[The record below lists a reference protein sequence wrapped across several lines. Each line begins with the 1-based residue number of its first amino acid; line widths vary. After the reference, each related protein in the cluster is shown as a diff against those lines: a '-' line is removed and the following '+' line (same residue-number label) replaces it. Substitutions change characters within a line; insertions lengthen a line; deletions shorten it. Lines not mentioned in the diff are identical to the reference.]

1 MTRRLA
7 LHPSRRIGAA
17 CRRGSIAT
25 MADSAQAPR
34 TIDSIIADLGRA
46 FPEFAPTPLL
56 DLSALATELGIAQ
69 VLAKNEGRRPLGNFK
84 SLGGTYGALRARA
97 GAAGTDVEGL
107 LGTRRSGLPAVICAS
122 DGNHGLAVA
131 AAARLA
137 GAQATIFLPESI
149 SPARVRR
156 IQVQGARIV
165 QVAGSYDDAVDEA
178 ARTASEG
185 AGILVSDTV
194 DRADYPI
201 VCDVMA
207 GYEVIAAEIR
217 EQVAGQG
224 YSRPTHLFVQAGVGG
239 LAGAISPKLQNWMAA
254 PETIVVV
261 EPERAACVGAGLSRG
276 QGVRLRGDVST
287 AAALLSR

>member
-84 SLGGTYGALRARA
+84 SLGGTYGALRALA

-122 DGNHGLAVA
+122 DGNH
-131 AAARLA
+131 RS
-137 GAQATIFLPESI
+137 EER
-149 SPARVRR
+149 RVGKECR
-156 IQVQGARIV
+156 
-165 QVAGSYDDAVDEA
+165 
-178 ARTASEG
+178 
-185 AGILVSDTV
+185 
-194 DRADYPI
+194 
-201 VCDVMA
+201 
-207 GYEVIAAEIR
+207 
-217 EQVAGQG
+217 
-224 YSRPTHLFVQAGVGG
+224 SR
-239 LAGAISPKLQNWMAA
+239 W
-254 PETIVVV
+254 
-261 EPERAACVGAGLSRG
+261 
-276 QGVRLRGDVST
+276 
-287 AAALLSR
+287 